1 MVELESRLWP
11 AQAKARLDN
20 GEAIALD
27 VTSSLV
33 YPAVNGRIPGAIRV
47 PPEPILRGMVRRA
60 PTSEIMQHFPTLPD
74 GKPVIAYCT

>member
-1 MVELESRLWP
+1 MIEYRVSPTR
-11 AQAKARLDN
+11 AKAQLDN

-47 PPEPILRGMVRRA
+47 PPEPILRGMARRA
-60 PTSEIMQHFPTLPD
+60 PVSDVMAHFPALPD
-74 GKPVIAYCT
+74 GRAILAYCT

>member
-1 MVELESRLWP
+1 MIEYRVSPTR
-11 AQAKARLDN
+11 AKAQLDN

-47 PPEPILRGMVRRA
+47 PPEPILRGMARRA
-60 PTSEIMQHFPTLPD
+60 PGSDVMVHFPALPD
-74 GKPVIAYCT
+74 GRAILAYCT